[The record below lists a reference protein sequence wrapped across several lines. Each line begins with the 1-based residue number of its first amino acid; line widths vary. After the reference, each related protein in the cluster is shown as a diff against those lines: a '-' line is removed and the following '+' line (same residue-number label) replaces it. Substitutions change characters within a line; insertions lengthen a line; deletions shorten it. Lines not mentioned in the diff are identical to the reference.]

1 MKVKSKMKAAI
12 QDGDNQP
19 YHHPILEEQ
28 MIIRFPQDIAAR
40 LSGAMEDENFED
52 FKIKFTD
59 KHHAT
64 VKIFGERLNAVLVS
78 LPTIVETHRTV
89 DGSHLF
95 KSADI
100 GEILIVYRP
109 NSAPVGVSEDFLYEH
124 GLTPPTVDI
133 VAKRQARQEAAKS
146 AQAEGN
152 PLEGIEY
159 WEMVEIQLAALLSK
173 DKSAKPI
180 CRHEFLEEPDVDPVI
195 LEKVLRRAG
204 RHEFKGYSGQMIDD
218 ADIDKMSP
226 ENEPIVKIP
235 QEILR
240 ELAPKETHEKEDLS
254 EEEEFDI
261 TGLEEV
267 AKDPE
272 PAAEEEEQMESMSSE
287 EEESSDEDGI
297 SAKIANVEK
306 QLSVVTVALATT
318 RNQLAGHPNEH
329 VIARLR
335 QQESGAVE
343 KIDSLNRQLEDLR
356 RQKAEQDSEGA

>member
-1 MKVKSKMKAAI
+1 MKPKSRPKGPL
-12 QDGDNQP
+12 QDADNQP

-40 LSGAMEDENFED
+40 LSGAMEDDNFEA

-64 VKIFGERLNAVLVS
+64 VKIFGERLNAVLLS

-109 NSAPVGVSEDFLYEH
+109 SAEPSGILDDFRFEH
-124 GLTPPTVDI
+124 GLTPPTTDI
-133 VAKRQARQEAAKS
+133 VSKRRVRQESVKN
-146 AQAEGN
+146 AQGDSN
-152 PLEGIEY
+152 PLEGINY

-173 DKSAKPI
+173 DKTAKPI
-180 CRHEFLEEPDVDPVI
+180 CRHEFMEEPDVDPVI
-195 LEKVLRRAG
+195 LEKLLRRAG
-204 RHEFKGYSGQMIDD
+204 RHEFKGYSGQFIDE

-240 ELAPKETHEKEDLS
+240 ELAPKREPERESDSDFDLGALDEVEPEAEAPTEEAEQHESSSEEAD
-254 EEEEFDI
+254 EEEE
-261 TGLEEV
+261 
-267 AKDPE
+267 
-272 PAAEEEEQMESMSSE
+272 EEEASE
-287 EEESSDEDGI
+287 LRNEI
-297 SAKIANVEK
+297 AKLSKAFEHAKRNVA
-306 QLSVVTVALATT
+306 TARFYVAS
-318 RNQLAGHPNEH
+318 NSPNEY
-329 VIARLR
+329 
-335 QQESGAVE
+335 
-343 KIDSLNRQLEDLR
+343 
-356 RQKAEQDSEGA
+356 QKARNEQNLKNALEFARSVEEKLNDALRKQENCEKE